1 MSERGVN
8 IYSWLIILMFSYH
21 RRLILLGL
29 LVLLLSACLPAAPPS
44 NLPDFPTPQPLG
56 LSPAKPLP
64 PGQLIQTDNWT
75 IEVRQFLRGE
85 AAWKMLAAA
94 NSNNEPLPAGE
105 EYVLIQ
111 FHLQN
116 NSADPEEKSI
126 GLALT
131 GSRRVR
137 YNSFDARVVTPQPY
151 LQSSLPGGGE
161 MDGWYAY
168 RVGQGETDLLLVVDN
183 YEDEIL
189 YAALTENAAV
199 IVPVAELS
207 AIQATDLGQSL
218 AAAAP
223 YKEPV
228 TTTGWQVRVTDV
240 VQGDTAWEMV
250 REANQFN
257 DPPPDG
263 MMYVAVKLWARYIG
277 LNEDGESIDEFMFDL
292 ANERGKTWER
302 PSVVPPLPDLT
313 RHLYPGGET
322 EGWLVLTAPADGR
335 NLILVF
341 TPHNRSET
349 RYLSLLEYG
358 R

>member
-1 MSERGVN
+1 
-8 IYSWLIILMFSYH
+8 MFSYY

-29 LVLLLSACLPAAPPS
+29 LVLLLSACLPAAPPG

-64 PGQLIQTDNWT
+64 SGQPIQTDNWT

-85 AAWKMLAAA
+85 AAWEMLAAA
-94 NSNNEPLPAGE
+94 NRLNEPPSSGE

-116 NSADPEEKSI
+116 NNADPEEKSI

-137 YNSFDARVVTPQPY
+137 YNSFDAHMVTPQPY

-168 RVGQGETDLLLVVDN
+168 RVGQGETDLLLVVDEWLN

-199 IVPVAELS
+199 TAPVAELS

-240 VQGDTAWEMV
+240 VQGDAAWEMV

-277 LNEDGESIDEFMFDL
+277 LNEDGESIDKFMFDL

-302 PSVVPPLPDLT
+302 LVVVSPSPGFAY
-313 RHLYPGGET
+313 HLYPGGEA
-322 EGWLVLTAPADGR
+322 EGWFVLQAPADSR

-349 RYLSLLEYG
+349 RYLSLLGYG